1 MSVYRNKRMTTHG
14 LEIVA
19 VADPAGGRPTSN
31 GARSSIVVLGRD
43 PDTDFRFVL
52 EAWAERCY
60 TDRLTDQIFAL
71 NRKWRPRRF
80 GVESVAQ
87 QRLYVDSLIR
97 QGRDNSQRILIVPVQ
112 TSTHSRKEDRI
123 RQAIDVEL
131 SHRRLFVDPKHT
143 ALIDEIKGFPAT
155 PTVDLVDALA
165 MALEL
170 LAPLANSNEIIYTNN
185 TNEVNKERLKTYA
198 PGIRFS

>member
-1 MSVYRNKRMTTHG
+1 MTIHG

-19 VADPAGGRPTSN
+19 VADPAGGKPTAS
-31 GARSSIVVLGRD
+31 GARSSIVVIGRD
-43 PDTDFRFVL
+43 PTTDHRFVL
-52 EAWAERCY
+52 ETFAERCY

-71 NRKWRPRRF
+71 NRKWRPKRF

-87 QRLYVDSLIR
+87 QHLYVDSLIR
-97 QGRDNSQRILIVPVQ
+97 QGRDNHQRILIVPVQ

-123 RQAIDVEL
+123 RQVIDVEL
-131 SHRRLFVDPKHT
+131 SHRRLFVDPSQR
-143 ALIDEIKGFPAT
+143 ALIDELKGFPTT

-170 LAPLANSNEIIYTNN
+170 LAPLANDGSIIYTNT
-185 TNEVNKERLKTYA
+185 TNEVNKDRLRSYA

>member
-1 MSVYRNKRMTTHG
+1 MTTHG

-19 VADPAGGRPTSN
+19 VADPAGGRPTTN
-31 GARSSIVVLGRD
+31 GARSSIIVIGRD
-43 PDTDFRFVL
+43 PETDFRFVL

-60 TDRLTDQIFAL
+60 TDRLTDQIFAF

-97 QGRDNSQRILIVPVQ
+97 EGKEKHQRILIVPIQ

-123 RQAIDVEL
+123 RQTIDVEL
-131 SHRRLFVDPKHT
+131 SSRRLFVNPSQT
-143 ALIDEIKGFPAT
+143 GLIDEIKGFPAT
-155 PTVDLVDALA
+155 PTVDLIDALA

-170 LAPLANSNEIIYTNN
+170 LAPLANSGEITYTNT
-185 TNEVNKERLKTYA
+185 TNELNKERLRTYA